1 MCTLGEEARVSWTP
15 GKGTHHAGA
24 CGERA
29 QGLRWIYTSA
39 LLLFAALHLGFPGR
53 IQGGECNSPSHSG
66 LLASEVTLLSLRAAF
81 AGSLVA
87 STRPSFLGEVLIKP
101 R

>member
-1 MCTLGEEARVSWTP
+1 MCTLGEEARVLKTP
-15 GKGTHHAGA
+15 GEGTHHAGA

-39 LLLFAALHLGFPGR
+39 LLLLVALHLGFPGR
-53 IQGGECNSPSHSG
+53 IHGGECNSPSNSG
-66 LLASEVTLLSLRAAF
+66 RLGSEVTLLFLRAAF
-81 AGSLVA
+81 AGSLAA